1 MGDVHG
7 EREHRNAAPR
17 LRRSPR
23 QGEHRMTDG
32 YVHDDELR
40 TLITDLDDARVAL
53 EDEAAL
59 NSDGQIRFS
68 VREAFDLANILR
80 TAAEYLV
87 DLREQHN
94 KGLDTVP

>member
-1 MGDVHG
+1 
-7 EREHRNAAPR
+7 
-17 LRRSPR
+17 
-23 QGEHRMTDG
+23 MTDG

-80 TAAEYLV
+80 TAADYLV